1 VQRYTFFQKKNCNR
15 TENVTKFNG
24 KAGES
29 AVSLVTFARLNRRRC
44 RPRRLHHE
52 GHDEG
57 ELHRGGGLFV

>member
-1 VQRYTFFQKKNCNR
+1 M
-15 TENVTKFNG
+15 TKFNG